1 MILLELK
8 KKNSKVLAACVRK
21 KKLSFVEKILRNS
34 KKKKPKQLKLV
45 DLFLSTKCN

>member
-1 MILLELK
+1 MKLYINDSFRTK

-34 KKKKPKQLKLV
+34 KKKPKQLKLV
-45 DLFLSTKCN
+45 DLFL